1 MENPLKPESW
11 GTLIPEYELIFDQL
25 AVKYIDL
32 FNTNTLTAKLLV
44 TDFSK
49 EAVLFINSE
58 KGIEC
63 EASSKET
70 VIPLIDFL
78 IELLKTTT
86 ITEEEIISLWQEEL
100 YK

>member
-1 MENPLKPESW
+1 MEDPLKPESW

-25 AVKYIDL
+25 AIKYIKL

-44 TDFSK
+44 TNFSK

-63 EASSKET
+63 EASAKET
-70 VIPLIDFL
+70 IIPIIDFL
-78 IELLKTTT
+78 IELLKTTK
-86 ITEEEIISLWQEEL
+86 ITKEEIICLWQDEL